1 MTSTG
6 CSPCKGRVRAF
17 CGYVGVVACLGLA
30 TQVVAAGE
38 PAPPPAAR
46 SAVVQTRLLCHVA
59 YQPTGASWDR
69 AVTLTHS
76 AKRLQTVSIDGIAV
90 YSFGLQDKVVMTA
103 LDNERIQIDLARPGW
118 VSDFRG
124 VASGLGW
131 CELLP

>member
-17 CGYVGVVACLGLA
+17 CAGVGVVACLGLA

-59 YQPTGASWDR
+59 YQPTGPAGTGRSR
-69 AVTLTHS
+69 
-76 AKRLQTVSIDGIAV
+76 
-90 YSFGLQDKVVMTA
+90 
-103 LDNERIQIDLARPGW
+103 
-118 VSDFRG
+118 
-124 VASGLGW
+124 
-131 CELLP
+131 

>member
-17 CGYVGVVACLGLA
+17 CAGVGVVACLGLA

-38 PAPPPAAR
+38 PALPPAAR